1 VWQPLRITA
10 ESGAPGAVQGTRVM
24 SARSAALVLDML
36 SDANA
41 RAPGFGD
48 ATPFDFPFRAA
59 VKTGT
64 SRHFTD
70 NWAVGVTAGFTVAV
84 WVGNF
89 NGHPMEGVS
98 GVAGAGPLLA
108 HAMLLAA
115 NRMPAGDLVRPEA
128 VGAMAV
134 DICAVSGMLAGP
146 ACPRIT
152 EWFAPGSV
160 PRAECDWH
168 HDGVLTLPALYAEW
182 AAQAAQASGERPAA
196 AVQRAAAIEP
206 RGFRIVSPKNG
217 DRFSIPPGVPSR
229 YATVALLTAGAPAGE
244 PVAWY
249 VDGRATAN
257 ARLTLQPGSHVIRAV
272 AGGSARGAA
281 GPHDEVRVEVE

>member
-1 VWQPLRITA
+1 
-10 ESGAPGAVQGTRVM
+10 
-24 SARSAALVLDML
+24 
-36 SDANA
+36 
-41 RAPGFGD
+41 
-48 ATPFDFPFRAA
+48 
-59 VKTGT
+59 
-64 SRHFTD
+64 
-70 NWAVGVTAGFTVAV
+70 
-84 WVGNF
+84 
-89 NGHPMEGVS
+89 
-98 GVAGAGPLLA
+98 LLA

-249 VDGRATAN
+249 VDGRATTS
-257 ARLTLQPGSHVIRAV
+257 ARLTLQPGAHVSRAV
-272 AGGSARGAA
+272 AGSSRGAA